1 MLQATSLA
9 PSIEELALVCRSAVG
24 NGDFGLGGCMNLSS
38 ATTAYD
44 GLWEYVGTRGT
55 WRQLAS

>member
-1 MLQATSLA
+1 MLAASLA

-38 ATTAYD
+38 LLRPMMVY
-44 GLWEYVGTRGT
+44 G
-55 WRQLAS
+55 SM